1 MTLWTVAH
9 QAFLYITN
17 SWNLLRL
24 TPIES
29 VMPSNRFILCH
40 SLLPPSIFPGIR
52 VFSIKSVICIRW
64 PKYWRFSFSVSP
76 SNEYSGLIFFRMDW
90 LDFLAVQEIL
100 KSLFQHH
107 SSKASI
113 LQYSPLFYTPMVT
126 LQYSCL
132 ENPTDGGA
140 WWATVH
146 GVAESD
152 TTK

>member
-1 MTLWTVAH
+1 MVFSSVQSLSHVWLLVTLWTVAH

-17 SWNLLRL
+17 SWSLLRL

-100 KSLFQHH
+100 KSLFQHQFKSIN
-107 SSKASI
+107 SSV
-113 LQYSPLFYTPMVT
+113 LTFLYSPT
-126 LQYSCL
+126 LTSIHDYWQNHSF
-132 ENPTDGGA
+132 D
-140 WWATVH
+140 
-146 GVAESD
+146 
-152 TTK
+152 